1 VVRTCGM
8 GPGEGLPRATARRA
22 GWIAR
27 SRPWDGT
34 EADFT
39 VGLGIGP
46 PPPFLRS
53 CVLQACHPGRSAVA
67 RRSVWL
73 EHFGWPA
80 DRLVAALVAGC
91 RDDVVSDILD
101 CARHGL
107 IRERITT
114 C

>member
-1 VVRTCGM
+1 M

-46 PPPFLRS
+46 PPPFPSLLRPAGMPS
-53 CVLQACHPGRSAVA
+53 RPKRGGAPLGLARALWLASRPASRRFGSRLQGR
-67 RRSVWL
+67 RCL
-73 EHFGWPA
+73 GHT
-80 DRLVAALVAGC
+80 RLRAAWI
-91 RDDVVSDILD
+91 DP
-101 CARHGL
+101 
-107 IRERITT
+107 
-114 C
+114 